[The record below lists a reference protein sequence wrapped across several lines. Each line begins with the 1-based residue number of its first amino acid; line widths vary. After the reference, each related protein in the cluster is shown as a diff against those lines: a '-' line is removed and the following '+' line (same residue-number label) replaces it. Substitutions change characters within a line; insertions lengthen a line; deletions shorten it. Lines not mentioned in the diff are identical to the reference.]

1 VVQII
6 FHVSSDW
13 LNVFTL
19 FYFISILNLFLIFLI
34 AFFMHCKNLIFSH
47 QYWIIKDWAL
57 LFFSMQSFSSHDPSH
72 GYKMLAWV
80 DINFFC
86 KFFTPNFFSS
96 FKHSTLILLKKWVSL
111 FFFYMLSMRMSQPH
125 NLGHKFV
132 VLARIWLGIFF
143 HFSISFFY
151 FL

>member
-13 LNVFTL
+13 LKVFTL
-19 FYFISILNLFLIFLI
+19 FYFIFILNLFLILLI
-34 AFFMHCKNLIFSH
+34 AFFMHCKNLIFSR

-57 LFFSMQSFSSHDPSH
+57 LFFSMQSFSSYDLSH

-96 FKHSTLILLKKWVSL
+96 FKHSTLILLKKNEFL
-111 FFFYMLSMRMSQPH
+111 YFFFYMLSMRMSQPH

-132 VLARIWLGIFF
+132 VLTRFG
-143 HFSISFFY
+143 
-151 FL
+151 